1 MRVKSRFYNS
11 LAQGLHPAQM
21 NNRSNHHGAGPKAAA
36 SA

>member
-11 LAQGLHPAQM
+11 LAQGLYLAKI
-21 NNRSNHHGAGPKAAA
+21 NNLSDHHGAGPKAAA